1 MKERPLYTVHDLCL
15 LADVSRKTLWYYDH
29 AGLLRP
35 VHRKGSQKA
44 KLYDE
49 RSLKELNRIIR
60 FRKAGLTISEIR
72 SIQNADRNEMHQ
84 ILAKA
89 LERLQ
94 DNQKELTAE
103 IRLLK
108 KIISEEASE

>member
-1 MKERPLYTVHDLCL
+1 MKERPLYTVHDLCS

-29 AGLLRP
+29 TGLLKP
-35 VHRKGSQKA
+35 IHRNGSQKA

-49 RSLKELNRIIR
+49 SSLEELNRIIR

-72 SIQNADRNEMHQ
+72 SIQNADTHEKHR
-84 ILAKA
+84 ILEKA
-89 LERLQ
+89 LERLRE
-94 DNQKELTAE
+94 NQKELTSE

-108 KIISEEASE
+108 EIMTEQESG